1 MIALGAAMIRRL
13 RARARQATLADGV
26 DGEAL
31 EEGWRA
37 TLRGL
42 LF

>member
-1 MIALGAAMIRRL
+1 MAALAPAMIRRI
-13 RARARQATLADGV
+13 RARARQAALADGV
-26 DGEAL
+26 DAL

-42 LF
+42 LL